1 MVKFMLFI
9 FTRVNNIKR
18 LKLKKKKKQARKDD
32 NLDQDGRS
40 GQIRD
45 IIWSWNLEDLW
56 IDWTGKEEDR

>member
-1 MVKFMLFI
+1 M
-9 FTRVNNIKR
+9 
-18 LKLKKKKKQARKDD
+18 KKKKKQARKDD